1 MCDRERK
8 GGGEGRNDGLI
19 TPPPPFFQAV
29 PSARLCKVGDGG
41 GRGGVSGG
49 RSNPRA
55 WGGAQ
60 PMSAQIALFPTNG
73 RPVVRMV

>member
-8 GGGEGRNDGLI
+8 GGGGEKCWFNYP
-19 TPPPPFFQAV
+19 PPPPFFQAV

-41 GRGGVSGG
+41 GGVSGG

>member
-8 GGGEGRNDGLI
+8 GGGGEKCWFNLL
-19 TPPPPFFQAV
+19 PPPPFFQAV
-29 PSARLCKVGDGG
+29 PSACLCKVGDGG
-41 GRGGVSGG
+41 GGVSGG